1 MNIITVKDYQEM
13 SARAGELLIE
23 KVNTDRKTVLGLA
36 TGSTP
41 EGMYAYLAKKYNEG
55 NVSFSDVQTFNLD
68 EYVGLDEENPNSYKY
83 YMKHHLFNHI
93 DLPVQNAHLPNGT
106 AADLAGECNAY
117 EKKIE
122 EVGKIDLQVLGIG
135 LNGHIGFNEPGTSF
149 QSRTHIVELD
159 ASTRQANAR
168 FFESMDEVP
177 TQALTMGIASIMSS
191 KEILLLISG
200 EGKAETLAKLLE
212 GSISEDFPASI
223 LHEHPNVT
231 VIADE
236 AAYAKVKNK
245 QS

>member
-122 EVGKIDLQVLGIG
+122 EVGKIDLQVLGIKKIEEVG
-135 LNGHIGFNEPGTSF
+135 KIDLQVLGID
-149 QSRTHIVELD
+149 RK
-159 ASTRQANAR
+159 STRLN
-168 FFESMDEVP
+168 
-177 TQALTMGIASIMSS
+177 SS
-191 KEILLLISG
+191 HVAISYAVFCLKKKREINTRTSRR
-200 EGKAETLAKLLE
+200 TR
-212 GSISEDFPASI
+212 
-223 LHEHPNVT
+223 
-231 VIADE
+231 
-236 AAYAKVKNK
+236 
-245 QS
+245 